1 MKDQIIILSER
12 EVNFLAK
19 YLEPK
24 VKKLREDLISTAE
37 EYKTIKSKQMMLRDA
52 DKYIELENNN

>member
-24 VKKLREDLISTAE
+24 VKKL
-37 EYKTIKSKQMMLRDA
+37 KQPIHNDMVKL
-52 DKYIELENNN
+52 KFK